1 MHSEWLHLLAQTM
14 YGIDVLVNRCAIK
27 RPRAP
32 TPSNGMS
39 CKTGEWWRW
48 IKEQALAA
56 LHRRCLCRSGINLT
70 TV

>member
-32 TPSNGMS
+32 PPSNGMS
-39 CKTGEWWRW
+39 CKTGEWM
-48 IKEQALAA
+48 E
-56 LHRRCLCRSGINLT
+56 
-70 TV
+70 VD